1 MITITPH
8 KSIYQRLSQAFPK
21 PAGAASRYL
30 DKYVSALEQMIF
42 DALQRG
48 QTPLQRK
55 LNLYSLPLKQLAAQG
70 GQIGPNRSRLHA
82 WLKSQNLELVQ
93 AVTLGS
99 NLTGTVSEVRLTNL
113 AAMTNGLANIEHA
126 MRTAQTDSDID
137 QYLDGDAQA
146 NYRLFDMLYPD
157 YRFDWTQAQTRAVF
171 DPVPVDIPSV
181 KAYMLWLSTQA
192 TLINSARKAL
202 YLRQAKIILTVANLT
217 KGVFYQRKK
226 PSEFGRMYYEGI
238 SVQSVNRELR
248 RAMLGNCFEYDI
260 RSSVVAW
267 KMGWARHCIAHL
279 GINQDVRKVF
289 PTTLTYLEDKAD
301 FMRTVRAFTFANV
314 DKTQAELQNKLLKQA
329 FTAISFGARAHSR
342 GWQNQAGQWTNPALV
357 HILKNTEDRD
367 RFLNDSSV
375 QAFIREQ
382 NTLDDYLVDLV
393 QRHEPQL
400 LRDSLLTGAS
410 GRPAKAKLVAYLY
423 QHGETQVMDVVRQVA
438 AEHDRVPLANVHD
451 AIFFKRRLGADLKWL
466 IEDRMQKETGN
477 PYWSLSPKEHLRYEP
492 KSLDAAAYE
501 KAHEEWIKQEE
512 AYAKA
517 YYEGRAATYTEAWWA
532 EQDD

>member
-1 MITITPH
+1 M
-8 KSIYQRLSQAFPK
+8 LFQAFLV
-21 PAGAASRYL
+21 GL
-30 DKYVSALEQMIF
+30 
-42 DALQRG
+42 
-48 QTPLQRK
+48 TPRQRK
-55 LNLYSLPLKQLAAQG
+55 FKLYPLALSTLWEQG
-70 GQIGPNRSRLHA
+70 GQIGRKRVRVHK
-82 WLKSQNLELVQ
+82 WLADNDVPLVQ
-93 AVTLGS
+93 TVALGTNLSGLISEVKLSPWVKMTNTLDIAPSKVTAVTS
-99 NLTGTVSEVRLTNL
+99 D
-113 AAMTNGLANIEHA
+113 A
-126 MRTAQTDSDID
+126 DID
-137 QYLDGDAQA
+137 AYLDGDLDGDQA
-146 NYRLFDMLYPD
+146 SNLALFGLLYPD
-157 YRFDWTQAQTRAVF
+157 FQPHWTAVELYSRFDRI
-171 DPVPVDIPSV
+171 DVDV
-181 KAYMLWLSTQA
+181 KSLKSYIVWISTEA
-192 TLINSARKAL
+192 KLISAAKKAHAI
-202 YLRQAKIILTVANLT
+202 RQARLILSVTRVLGGAYL
-217 KGVFYQRKK
+217 QRKK

-248 RAMLGNCFEYDI
+248 RAMLGNCWEYDI

-314 DKTQAELQNKLLKQA
+314 DKSQAEFQNKLLKQA

-400 LRDSLLTGAS
+400 LKDSLLTGAS
-410 GRPAKAKLVAYLY
+410 GRPAKAKVVAYLY

-466 IEDRMQKETGN
+466 IEDRIQKETGN

-501 KAHEEWIKQEE
+501 QAHKAWIEQEE
-512 AYAKA
+512 ADAKG
-517 YYEGRAATYTEAWWA
+517 YYGGRAARYTQEWWA